1 MGLGGLES
9 SDQGNHPSVWSAII
23 RHLIVIGGYLLAWT
37 SLDFLAIKFEA
48 APGVSIWYPPSA
60 LDIALLLVFGMRYW
74 AILLL
79 NTLIHVI
86 LTGNAAS
93 LLGLN
98 LVFFDAATTAGYAG
112 GAYILARVLRIDPGL
127 RQGRDVLWFVVTAVV
142 GAPLFVAT
150 LQVSNL
156 TVMGNLRVLDLPLNI
171 LRHFAGDA
179 TGVAMLAPILLVLAR
194 RLPHT
199 LAHQAASGVHP
210 RRAALG
216 KPPWRSI
223 RLLIAEAIGFVAAVW
238 AAYGWQRPSTL
249 DYSFFAWIPM
259 IWTALRYGF
268 ERAAAFALAVNLAIV
283 LLVSVR
289 SSGESPYALQF
300 GLLTLT
306 VTALVLGAYATDR
319 LQATQQLRH
328 QALHDHLTGLPN
340 RVLFRTRLD
349 QAIAAR
355 RAAGAAFLIAIL
367 DLDDFKGVNDTLGHG
382 SGDALL
388 MTVGQRLQQVAAPGS
403 VVARLGGDEFG
414 LLLHLPDPARAGA
427 MLDGLL
433 DHLAEPFALDG
444 HVQRLRGS
452 IGATIPTGGDAGAD
466 DLVGQADLAL
476 NAAKAA
482 GRARYCFYTP
492 EMQDRLRIRLR
503 MAEELEQAL
512 GRRELVLHFQ
522 PQVCC
527 TTRRIVAAE
536 ALVRWMHPV
545 RGLLL
550 PGDFLE
556 FVELAGLMAQLGG
569 WVLHEA
575 CIQAA
580 AWPGSIAVSVNV
592 APAQWRTGHDLA
604 AEVEQ
609 ALAESGLPPGR
620 LKLEITEDALV
631 QGEEARSFPALARLR
646 AQGVRVSMDD
656 FGTGHSGLSRLQRLP
671 VDEVKLDQSFV
682 TGIGR
687 SAGDEAI
694 ARTVAS
700 LARSLGHQVVA
711 EGVET
716 EAQFAF
722 LRDIGCGLAQGY
734 LFSPPLAPDAFA
746 ALLATEPAGPGPGA

>member
-1 MGLGGLES
+1 ML
-9 SDQGNHPSVWSAII
+9 D
-23 RHLIVIGGYLLAWT
+23 LLA
-37 SLDFLAIKFEA
+37 IRFEA

-60 LDIALLLVFGMRYW
+60 LDVALLLAFGMRYW

-86 LTGNAAS
+86 LTGNATH
-93 LLGLN
+93 LVGLS
-98 LVFFDAATTAGYAG
+98 LVFFDGATTAGYAG
-112 GAYILARVLRIDPGL
+112 GAYILARALRIDPGL
-127 RQGRDVLWFVVTAVV
+127 RHGRDVLWFVVIAVV

-156 TVMGNLRVLDLPLNI
+156 TVMGNLQVLDLPLNI
-171 LRHFAGDA
+171 LRRFAGDA

-194 RLPHT
+194 RLPQT
-199 LAHQAASGVHP
+199 LAYQATSGVHP
-210 RRAALG
+210 RKAALG
-216 KPPWRSI
+216 TPPWRSV
-223 RLLIAEAIGFVAAVW
+223 RLLVAEAIGFVAAVW
-238 AAYGWQRPSTL
+238 AAYGLQRPSTL
-249 DYSFFAWIPM
+249 DYSFFAWVPM

-268 ERAAAFALAVNLAIV
+268 ERAAGFALVVNLAIV
-283 LLVSVR
+283 LLVSVQ
-289 SSGESPYALQF
+289 SGGEAPYALQF
-300 GLLTLT
+300 GLLALT

-319 LQATQQLRH
+319 LQATQQLQH

-355 RAAGAAFLIAIL
+355 RAAGAAFLVAIL
-367 DLDDFKGVNDTLGHG
+367 DLDDFKGVNDALGYG

-388 MTVGQRLQQVAAPGS
+388 VTVGQRLQRVAARGS

-414 LLLHLPDPARAGA
+414 LLLHLPDPARADA

-433 DHLAEPFALDG
+433 DQLAAPFTLDG

-452 IGATIPTGGDAGAD
+452 IGATVPAGGDAGAD

-476 NAAKAA
+476 HAAKAA
-482 GRARYCFYTP
+482 GRARYCFYIP
-492 EMQDRLRIRLR
+492 DMQDRLRLRLR
-503 MAEELEQAL
+503 MAEELKQAL

-527 TTRRIVAAE
+527 ATLRVLAAE

-545 RGLLL
+545 RGLLP
-550 PGDFLE
+550 PGDFLK
-556 FVELAGLMAQLGG
+556 FVDPAGLMAQLGG

-575 CIQAA
+575 CRQAA

-592 APAQWRTGHDLA
+592 APAQWRAGHDLA

-609 ALAESGLPPGR
+609 ALAESALAPGR

-631 QGEEARSFPALARLR
+631 QEEEARLLPALARLR

-671 VDEVKLDQSFV
+671 VDEIKVDQSFV

-700 LARSLGHQVVA
+700 LAQSLGYRVVA

-722 LRDIGCGLAQGY
+722 LREIGCELAQGY

-746 ALLATEPAGPGPGA
+746 ALLASEHAGPGQGA

>member
-1 MGLGGLES
+1 LGLGGPGS
-9 SDQGNHPSVWSAII
+9 SDYGNRPSVWSVII

-37 SLDFLAIKFEA
+37 SLDLLAIKFEA

-60 LDIALLLVFGMRYW
+60 LDVALLLAFGMRCW

-79 NTLIHVI
+79 NTLIHVT
-86 LTGNAAS
+86 LTGNANN
-93 LLGLN
+93 LVGLN
-98 LVFFDAATTAGYAG
+98 LVFYDAATTAGYAG
-112 GAYILARVLRIDPGL
+112 AAYILARVLRIDPGL
-127 RQGRDVLWFVVTAVV
+127 REGRDVLWFVVTAVV

-150 LQVSNL
+150 LQVSTL
-156 TVMGNLRVLDLPLNI
+156 TVMGNLQVLDLPLNI
-171 LRHFAGDA
+171 LRRFAGDA
-179 TGVAMLAPILLVLAR
+179 TGVAMLAPVLLVLAR
-194 RLPHT
+194 RLPRT

-210 RRAALG
+210 RKAALG
-216 KPPWRSI
+216 KPSWRSI
-223 RLLIAEAIGFVAAVW
+223 RRLMVEAVGFVAAVW

-319 LQATQQLRH
+319 LQATEQLRH

-349 QAIAAR
+349 LAIAAR
-355 RAAGAAFLIAIL
+355 RADGTAFLVAIL
-367 DLDDFKGVNDTLGHG
+367 DLDDFKGVNDALGHG
-382 SGDALL
+382 SGDSLL
-388 MTVGQRLQQVAAPGS
+388 VTVGQRLQRVAAPGS

-414 LLLHLPDPARAGA
+414 LLLHLPDPARAVA
-427 MLDGLL
+427 MLDGVL
-433 DHLAEPFALDG
+433 DHLAEPFVLDG
-444 HVQRLRGS
+444 HVQRLQGS
-452 IGATIPTGGDAGAD
+452 IGATIPAGGDAGAD

-492 EMQDRLRIRLR
+492 DMQDRLRLRLR

-512 GRRELVLHFQ
+512 GRRELVLYFQ

-527 TTRRIVAAE
+527 ATRRILAAE

-575 CIQAA
+575 CRQAA

-592 APAQWRTGHDLA
+592 APAQWRAGHDLA

-609 ALAESGLPPGR
+609 ALAESRLPPGR

-671 VDEVKLDQSFV
+671 VDEVKVDQSFV

-700 LARSLGHQVVA
+700 LARSLGYQIVA

-722 LRDIGCGLAQGY
+722 LREIGCGLAQGY
-734 LFSPPLAPDAFA
+734 LFSPPLASDAFA
-746 ALLATEPAGPGPGA
+746 RLLAAAPAGPGQSA